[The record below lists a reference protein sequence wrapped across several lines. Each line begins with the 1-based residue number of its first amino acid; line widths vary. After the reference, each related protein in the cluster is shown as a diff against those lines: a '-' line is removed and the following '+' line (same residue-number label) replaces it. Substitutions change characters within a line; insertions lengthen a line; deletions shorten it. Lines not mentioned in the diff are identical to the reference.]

1 MQHRLWWN
9 RPCRTWMHSSSSVH
23 DLTSI
28 NMDCSHVLLHSWDM
42 ELGSLVP
49 IPSLEG
55 REAQHGEVVERR
67 VLAPGSSLACCHS
80 GHVLLPAWTS
90 DISAVKWGHW
100 VRGFSCCSEMS
111 SMTLINKRLARSL
124 WHLGISKL
132 WEHLLISFWIPGLS
146 GWTYPVYGIF
156 GSIHRD

>member
-1 MQHRLWWN
+1 MWAVLWGFTQWGM
-9 RPCRTWMHSSSSVH
+9 CAAQTGMHSSSSVH

-49 IPSLEG
+49 IPSLAG
-55 REAQHGEVVERR
+55 REAQRGEVTERR
-67 VLAPGSSLACCHS
+67 VLAPGSSLACCYS

-90 DISAVKWGHW
+90 DISEAKWGHW
-100 VRGFSCCSEMS
+100 VRGFCCCSEMS

-124 WHLGISKL
+124 WHLELVSYEYICLSPFGFQISVL
-132 WEHLLISFWIPGLS
+132 W
-146 GWTYPVYGIF
+146 T
-156 GSIHRD
+156 